1 MTEPAPDTLYCAN
14 HPDRETLLRCNRCGK
29 PICTQC
35 AIKTPVGYRCKECVR
50 GQQKVFETATRMDV
64 PLAFLTAGVLS
75 WLGSYSAVL
84 GFFTIFVSPIIGV
97 LIAMAV
103 NWVTRRRRS
112 PILFKAAAIAAGLG
126 SLPRVVT
133 SLLTIIFALS
143 NGYPLSFGYFLPLI
157 WQGVYTF
164 FVVSTLYYRLSGI
177 QIR

>member
-1 MTEPAPDTLYCAN
+1 
-14 HPDRETLLRCNRCGK
+14 
-29 PICTQC
+29 
-35 AIKTPVGYRCKECVR
+35 
-50 GQQKVFETATRMDV
+50 
-64 PLAFLTAGVLS
+64 VLS

-112 PILFKAAAIAAGLG
+112 PALFKAAAIAAGLG
-126 SLPRVVT
+126 SLPRVVM

>member
-103 NWVTRRRRS
+103 N
-112 PILFKAAAIAAGLG
+112 
-126 SLPRVVT
+126 
-133 SLLTIIFALS
+133 
-143 NGYPLSFGYFLPLI
+143 
-157 WQGVYTF
+157 
-164 FVVSTLYYRLSGI
+164 
-177 QIR
+177 